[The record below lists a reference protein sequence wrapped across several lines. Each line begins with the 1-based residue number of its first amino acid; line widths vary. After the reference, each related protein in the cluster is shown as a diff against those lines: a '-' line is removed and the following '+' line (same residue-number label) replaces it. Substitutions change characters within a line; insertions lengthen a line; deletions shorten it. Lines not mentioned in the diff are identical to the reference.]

1 MKDLGVPPF
10 LLGSCMIGVMAQ
22 RLLRRVCTRCAQEA
36 SLTPDQLVALG
47 APLPLLPDGLQIRVG
62 AGCVHC
68 RGTGYY
74 GRTGVFEILPV
85 NAAIR
90 DAIAHEAPETTLTEL
105 ARAAGMRTL
114 REAAVR
120 KLAQG
125 QTAFTE
131 VVRMTS
137 AP

>member
-1 MKDLGVPPF
+1 MQPAEL
-10 LLGSCMIGVMAQ
+10 A
-22 RLLRRVCTRCAQEA
+22 
-36 SLTPDQLVALG
+36 PDQLVALG
-47 APLPLLPDGLQIRVG
+47 APLPLLPGGLLLQLG

-74 GRTGVFEILPV
+74 GRTGVFEILPI

-90 DAIAHEAPETTLTEL
+90 DAITHEAPEARLVEL
-105 ARAAGMRTL
+105 ARGAGMRTL

-125 QTAFTE
+125 QTAFAE
-131 VVRMTS
+131 VMRMTS
-137 AP
+137 AS